1 MDQRRQLHTGEP
13 VQVTV
18 LVEHES
24 GSSGTIAKSANENVE
39 LLVDKP
45 APVGAAIKLEGADS
59 LFLGEIY
66 SCRNEGERFALGV
79 EIQHALYN
87 TAELARLA
95 KRLLEEDK
103 RGL

>member
-18 LVEHES
+18 LVEQES
-24 GSSGTIAKSANENVE
+24 GSSGTIAKSANDNVE

-59 LFLGEIY
+59 LFLGEIF
-66 SCRNEGERFALGV
+66 SCRTEGEKFALGV
-79 EIQHALYN
+79 ELQHALYN

-95 KRLLEEDK
+95 KRLLDEDK